1 MRIAAH
7 ICIGVENEIVDLL
20 WITKFW
26 WVTTN
31 YKCYRQLVLLTIWN
45 AVAAAV
51 AGFAYQ
57 TDIDY

>member
-1 MRIAAH
+1 
-7 ICIGVENEIVDLL
+7 VDHQIL
-20 WITKFW
+20 
-26 WVTTN
+26 VGDYN
-31 YKCYRQLVLLTIWN
+31 CKCYRQLVLLTIWN